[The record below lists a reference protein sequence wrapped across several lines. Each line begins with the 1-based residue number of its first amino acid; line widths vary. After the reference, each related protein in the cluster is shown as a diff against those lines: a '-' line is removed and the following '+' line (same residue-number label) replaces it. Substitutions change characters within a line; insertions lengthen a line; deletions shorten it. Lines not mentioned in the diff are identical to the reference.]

1 MPSQDFTT
9 LQQLLNYTNTYFVTN
24 GVNSI
29 TGDEGN
35 NILNGF
41 GKFIQSYTMNNGLAG
56 ISSSSGVVPLSKP
69 VTIFSVAPT
78 SFNWTDNVQQE
89 YYIVN
94 ATGVAINATSGYSF
108 VDAYGTTQ
116 TSIAAR
122 DSVHIAKATNGTWYR
137 INNVSGSASGG
148 LPPMTGNAGKGLF
161 TDGTSAFWGDNVLQI
176 PAGDANYTDATTWV
190 NGSSYNLV
198 LPSPHFLLFWNET
211 NRFLLRNIS
220 PVEYGYVT
228 NGFKV
233 FVPGFDGSNSNVF
246 LLFKGATS

>member
-35 NILNGF
+35 NILNGLA
-41 GKFIQSYTMNNGLAG
+41 KFIQSYTMNNGLTG
-56 ISSSSGVVPLSKP
+56 ISSSTGVVPLSKP
-69 VTIFSVAPT
+69 ITIFSVAPA
-78 SFNWTDNVQQE
+78 SFNWGDNVQEE

-94 ATGVAINATSGYSF
+94 ATGVAITSTTTFIDSF
-108 VDAYGTTQ
+108 GTTQ
-116 TSIAAR
+116 NSIAPR
-122 DSVHIAKATNGTWYR
+122 DSVHISKATNGTWYR

-161 TDGTSAFWGDNVLQI
+161 NDGTSAFWGDNVLQI
-176 PAGDANYTDATTWV
+176 PAGDANYINSTTWV
-190 NGSSYNLV
+190 NGTSYTLV
-198 LPSPHFLLFWNET
+198 LPSPHFLFFWNET
-211 NRFLLRNIS
+211 NRFLLRNVS

-228 NGFKV
+228 NGFTV
-233 FVPGFDGSNSNVF
+233 FSPGFDSANSNVF